1 MTPEDKDLNIDN
13 YNYPEILGIFNVGR
27 EFKQSIIDDIENK
40 IKKIKQKLTYD
51 YYLFYFKGY
60 KIIYIIHDL
69 YKKNIIQDEN
79 NINYIEYYVN
89 NIKRIDSFEHYDL
102 DKIYEL
108 LNINIQSKEKMTG
121 KEKENGFERKVSEVL
136 QNQVVNSFPY
146 PVAPT
151 NLNTIKRITH
161 FKNINLNSCFRSN
174 YSCTNACD
182 FQFLVGDIKNV
193 VSMRLASIELPNS
206 WYLYSEYN
214 KSNFFKINIKTTDID
229 TEAGFT
235 LTTYII
241 RIPDGNYD
249 IDTLPTY
256 LNNTYF
262 YNSSRTDELKQLS
275 FTIDDTSFKGT
286 FSVINGNLNN
296 LSFEFVFC
304 DDPTMNIMNTFG
316 WMIGFRQ
323 LIYKNVGSS
332 IVTEGMFD
340 GGGDRY
346 IYVAINDY
354 QNNNNPLN
362 AVCFNDGIIIEEDII
377 GKIPIVNGKFAIV
390 ISENNTLVKTRK
402 YNGPVNI
409 RNLHIKIFD
418 KFGEVIN
425 LNNMDYSI
433 TLEFEILYEKF
444 SFKDL

>member
-1 MTPEDKDLNIDN
+1 MTDKDLNIDN

-27 EFKQSIIDDIENK
+27 EFKQSVIADIENK
-40 IKKIKQKLTYD
+40 IKTIKQKLTYD

-60 KIIYIIHDL
+60 KIIFIIHDL
-69 YKKNIIQDEN
+69 YKKNVIQDET

-89 NIKRIDSFEHYDL
+89 KIKQIDSFEQYEL
-102 DKIYEL
+102 DKIYKI
-108 LNINIQSKEKMTG
+108 LNINTHLGEEEG
-121 KEKENGFERKVSEVL
+121 AKEKEKGFEQKVSAVL

-174 YSCTNACD
+174 YKNTNPCD
-182 FQFLVGDIKNV
+182 FQYVIPSEIKNV

-206 WYLYSEYN
+206 WYLYSVYN
-214 KSNFFKINIKTTDID
+214 KSNFFKIKIKKNGVTTSYLI
-229 TEAGFT
+229 T
-235 LTTYII
+235 
-241 RIPDGNYD
+241 IPEGNYD

-256 LNNTYF
+256 LNDTYF
-262 YNSSRTDELKQLS
+262 YNSARTDDLKQLS
-275 FTIDDTSFKGT
+275 FEISDASFKGT
-286 FSVINGNLNN
+286 FTIINGNLTN
-296 LSFEFVFC
+296 LSVDFIFA
-304 DDPTMNIMNTFG
+304 DDPTHNIMNTFG
-316 WMIGFRQ
+316 WMIGFRE
-323 LIYKNVGSS
+323 LSYVNIGFR
-332 IVTEGMFD
+332 IVSEGMFD

-346 IYVAINDY
+346 IYVSINDY
-354 QNNNNPLN
+354 QYNNNSLN
-362 AVCFNDGIIIEEDII
+362 VVCFDNGIIEEDII
-377 GKIPIVNGKFAIV
+377 GKIPIFNGKFAIV

-409 RNLHIKIFD
+409 RNLHIKILD
-418 KFGEVIN
+418 KFGEVID

-433 TLEFEILYEKF
+433 TLELEILYEKF